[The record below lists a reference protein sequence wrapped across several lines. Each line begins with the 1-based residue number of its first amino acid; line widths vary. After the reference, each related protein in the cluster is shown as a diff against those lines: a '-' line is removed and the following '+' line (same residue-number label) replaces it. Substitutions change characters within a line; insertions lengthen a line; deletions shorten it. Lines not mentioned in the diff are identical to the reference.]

1 MSNWS
6 QACANARRPKTRAA
20 IQAAALHLFER
31 QGYDA
36 TTVDEIAERAEI
48 SQSTFFRYFPTKEDV
63 VLHDRYDPLL
73 LADFRA
79 QPHELSSIA
88 ALRRTLRSVLGT
100 LPADEFAR
108 ERERATL
115 ITRPGPPRAN
125 AGPAREHAPTTHR
138 RSRRA
143 DRSVPRGPSRP
154 RSHRRSARGIDLG
167 NAHRQPGTG
176 RRLPRADGRS
186 PRPPRDRLRDLT
198 SNQTSAVRWPAARR
212 AAWSDCRFRHP
223 PAPSRSP

>member
-1 MSNWS
+1 MSPVDEQS
-6 QACANARRPKTRAA
+6 ESGLRERKKAKTRAA

-31 QGYDA
+31 QGYHA

-79 QPHELSSIA
+79 QPHKLSPIA

-108 ERERATL
+108 ERQRATL
-115 ITRPGPPRAN
+115 II
-125 AGPAREHAPTTHR
+125 
-138 RSRRA
+138 
-143 DRSVPRGPSRP
+143 SVPELR
-154 RSHRRSARGIDLG
+154 ARTLDQL
-167 NAHRQPGTG
+167 ASTLQPLTDAVAE
-176 RRLPRADGRS
+176 RTGRS
-186 PRPPRDRLRDLT
+186 PEDP
-198 SNQTSAVRWPAARR
+198 AVRALTGAVLGVAISAMLTASREPAADYLELMDE
-212 AAWSDCRFRHP
+212 ALAHLETGF
-223 PAPSRSP
+223 AT